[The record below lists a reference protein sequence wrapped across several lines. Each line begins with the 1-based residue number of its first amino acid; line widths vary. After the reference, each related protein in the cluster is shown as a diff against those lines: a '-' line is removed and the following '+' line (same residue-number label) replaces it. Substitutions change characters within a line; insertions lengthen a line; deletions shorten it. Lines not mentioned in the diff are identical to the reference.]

1 MADLHATLDAL
12 QQDMRDHELQHGS
25 GEVHASRNQ
34 AMAVDAITRI
44 DREQAETKPAA
55 PVPMPSAAPPAPRS
69 IERRDGAHGSYI
81 VDRSPTDDVRV
92 RSASPA
98 EAWFMTHSIQRLEL
112 LITKVETGPLGQPS
126 WRDRVQAVLELR
138 SRVPGLRHLGAHGV
152 ADDLEKRFTFELM
165 ELLEASC
172 AAFGDWKADQ
182 PRLAMVG

>member
-1 MADLHATLDAL
+1 VADLHVTLDAL
-12 QQDMRDHELQHGS
+12 QQDMRDHELQYGS

-44 DREQAETKPAA
+44 DRERAETKPTA
-55 PVPMPSAAPPAPRS
+55 PVPVLDAVPPPPRS
-69 IERRDGAHGSYI
+69 IERREGVHGSYI
-81 VDRSPTDDVRV
+81 VDKSPTDDVRV

-98 EAWFMTHSIQRLEL
+98 EAWFMTHAIQRLEL
-112 LITKVETGPLGQPS
+112 LITKVESGPLGQPS

-138 SRVPGLRHLGAHGV
+138 SRVPGLRHLGAHGA
-152 ADDLEKRFTFELM
+152 ADDLENRFTFELM

-172 AAFGDWKADQ
+172 ATFGDWKTDQ